1 MKGRDSG
8 MILQLHAACG
18 SNIGKIRSNNEDNF
32 YFNGR
37 CLALNNQGTLGSTS
51 NKFLLTNECCFGV
64 FDGMG
69 GVEYGE
75 VASFLA
81 SEILKNKMQELE
93 KLVISPRHFLA
104 DTCTS
109 MNLSICQKSD
119 MLSSGRMGTTAAILM
134 FVPDEVYVCNL
145 GDSRV
150 YRLRENEFM
159 QISRDHVEVF
169 PPDMKTKR
177 KPRLTQYLGIYPD
190 EMLIEPYI
198 AKGDLQKEDIYLIC
212 SDGLTDMLTNL
223 EIYNCLKSHISVRK
237 AVDHLLSDAL
247 KKGGKDNI
255 TVIVV
260 RVQ

>member
-1 MKGRDSG
+1 MVF
-8 MILQLHAACG
+8 QLHAACG
-18 SNIGKIRSNNEDNF
+18 CNIGKIRSNNEDNF

-37 CLALNNQGTLGSTS
+37 HLTLDNQGMLGSTA
-51 NKFLLTNECCFGV
+51 NKYLLTNECCFGV

-81 SEILKNKMQELE
+81 AEMLKEKMMGLE
-93 KLVISPRHFLA
+93 NTVISPRRFLG
-104 DTCTS
+104 DVCDS

-119 MLSSGRMGTTAAILM
+119 ELSSGRMGTTAAMLLFI
-134 FVPDEVYVCNL
+134 PDEVYVCNL

-159 QISRDHVEVF
+159 QISKDHIEVF
-169 PPDMKTKR
+169 PPDMRVNR

-198 AKGDLQKEDIYLIC
+198 AKGDVQKEDVYLIC

-237 AVDHLLSDAL
+237 AVDHLISDAI
-247 KKGGKDNI
+247 KKGGKDNV
-255 TVIVV
+255 TVIAI